1 MKIAVY
7 PGSFD
12 PITMGHM
19 DIIRRASGMFD
30 ELIVAVVANI
40 NKKATFT
47 LEERESQV
55 RRAVEAEG
63 FANVTVDSY
72 NGLVAGYVR
81 SVGATTLVRG
91 LRAVSDFENEFQMAL
106 ANRQICGGVD
116 TVFLVT
122 SMEYM
127 YLSSTAVREIGRYG
141 ADIRHLV
148 PACLAEEIADKLLK
162 VGV

>member
-12 PITMGHM
+12 PITLGHM
-19 DIIRRASGMFD
+19 DIIRRAAGMFD
-30 ELIVAVVANI
+30 RLIVVVVANY
-40 NKKATFT
+40 NKRSTFT
-47 LEERESQV
+47 MEERTDYV
-55 RRAVEAEG
+55 RRAVAAEG
-63 FANVTVDSY
+63 LPNVTVDTY
-72 NGLVAGYVR
+72 DGLVAGYVR
-81 SVGATTLVRG
+81 QVGATTLVRG

-106 ANRQICGGVD
+106 ANRQINGGVD

-127 YLSSTAVREIGRYG
+127 YLSSTAVREIGHYG

-148 PACLAEEIADKLLK
+148 PACVVDDIAAKLK
-162 VGV
+162 N

>member
-1 MKIAVY
+1 MKLAVY

-19 DIIRRASGMFD
+19 DIIRRPSGMFD
-30 ELIVAVVANI
+30 RLIVVVVANI
-40 NKKATFT
+40 NKRSTFT
-47 LEERESQV
+47 LEERESYV

-63 FANVTVDSY
+63 FGNVSTDTY
-72 NGLVAGYVR
+72 DGLVARYVR

-106 ANRQICGGVD
+106 ANRQIYGGVD

-127 YLSSTAVREIGRYG
+127 YLSSTAVREMGRYG
-141 ADIRHLV
+141 ADIGHLV
-148 PACLAEEIADKLLK
+148 PACVAGEIADKLLK

>member
-1 MKIAVY
+1 MKLAVY

-55 RRAVEAEG
+55 RRAVEAEH

-72 NGLVAGYVR
+72 KGLVAEYVH

-148 PACLAEEIADKLLK
+148 PACLVGEIADKLK
-162 VGV
+162 KI

>member
-1 MKIAVY
+1 MKLAVY

-30 ELIVAVVANI
+30 RLIVLVVANI
-40 NKKATFT
+40 NKRSTFT
-47 LEERESQV
+47 LEERASHV

-63 FANVTVDSY
+63 LSNVSTDVYD
-72 NGLVAGYVR
+72 GLVAGYVR

-106 ANRQICGGVD
+106 ANRQIYGGVD

-148 PACLAEEIADKLLK
+148 PACLVEEIADKLLK